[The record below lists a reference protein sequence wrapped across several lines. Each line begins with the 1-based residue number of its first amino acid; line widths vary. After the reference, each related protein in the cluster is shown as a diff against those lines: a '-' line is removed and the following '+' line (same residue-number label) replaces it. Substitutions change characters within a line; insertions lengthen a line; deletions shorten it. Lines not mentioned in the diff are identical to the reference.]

1 MLRRLACDVCGA
13 FPVGGLA
20 SPWKFCLLRVA
31 MASNSTQ
38 LLHHFQAGGYCR
50 APLAHACGRLRPP
63 AVAVLTALRPY
74 LQLPFLQGQEFALLY
89 TGTKGSYTR
98 LDGNFQPDMC
108 AEGRA
113 TLRHWVLMPQND
125 RRMYCSKA
133 PLCTTTM
140 LTVTLEREA
149 RIRGLFLKHKKTG
162 NPLVRYPSA
171 QPEGCSID
179 PSMCIKF
186 RWTASLSIPRQATRL
201 MRPGL
206 STMLFECRDV

>member
-1 MLRRLACDVCGA
+1 MEILFASCSNGLRLDSA
-13 FPVGGLA
+13 P
-20 SPWKFCLLRVA
+20 
-31 MASNSTQ
+31 
-38 LLHHFQAGGYCR
+38 
-50 APLAHACGRLRPP
+50 APLPSWGLLPCPIGPCLRPP